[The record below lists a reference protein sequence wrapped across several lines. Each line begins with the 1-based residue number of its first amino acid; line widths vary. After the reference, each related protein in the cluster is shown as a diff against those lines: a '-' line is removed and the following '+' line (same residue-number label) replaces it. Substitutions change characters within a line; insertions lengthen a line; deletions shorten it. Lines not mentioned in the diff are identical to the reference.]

1 MKAVIMAGGLGKRL
15 RPLTYSIP
23 KPLLPVGKKPILEI
37 IIGQLH
43 KAGFN
48 DIILT
53 VGYKAELIQ
62 AYFRNGS
69 NFGVNISYI
78 KEPQELGTAG
88 SLKLISDVDKN
99 PFLVINGD
107 ILTKLNFKT
116 IMDYH
121 FIKKVEMTV
130 GVVSY
135 NVQVP
140 YGVINTMENGLIS
153 NIEEKPTHNYFI
165 SSGIYVLN
173 PEIIE
178 FIPNNTFYGIPHLIN
193 KLIEVNKKVSAYHIK
208 EDWVDIGAMDDLEK
222 AILKEEYW
230 DKEEE

>member
-1 MKAVIMAGGLGKRL
+1 MKAVIMAGGLGRRL

-48 DIILT
+48 EIILT

-62 AYFRNGS
+62 AYFRDGAS
-69 NFGVNISYI
+69 FGVNISYV

-88 SLKLISDVDKN
+88 PLKLIPHIGET
-99 PFLVINGD
+99 PFLVMNGD
-107 ILTKLNFKT
+107 ILTKLNFRT
-116 IMDYH
+116 IMEYH
-121 FIKKVEMTV
+121 LSEKSEMTV
-130 GVVSY
+130 GVIPY
-135 NVQVP
+135 KIQVP
-140 YGVINTMENGLIS
+140 YGVINILENGLIS
-153 NIEEKPTHNYFI
+153 NIEEKPTHNYLV

-173 PEIIE
+173 PEVIE
-178 FIPNNTFYGIPHLIN
+178 FIPNNTYYGIPHLIN
-193 KLIEVNKKVSAYHIK
+193 RLIESKKRVCVYHIK
-208 EDWVDIGAMDDLEK
+208 EDWVDIGEIDDLEK

-230 DKEEE
+230 WE